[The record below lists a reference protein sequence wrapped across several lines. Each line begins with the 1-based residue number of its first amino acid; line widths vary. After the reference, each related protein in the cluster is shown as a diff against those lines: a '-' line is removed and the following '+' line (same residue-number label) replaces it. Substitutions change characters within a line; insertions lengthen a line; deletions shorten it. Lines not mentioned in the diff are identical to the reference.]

1 MKKFNE
7 RLVLME
13 DLTQELRDQLH
24 LVIEDTE
31 KRLQGLVTAAHQWI
45 DEYERVFGRSTKG

>member
-1 MKKFNE
+1 
-7 RLVLME
+7 ME
-13 DLTQELRDQLH
+13 DLTQELRDQIH

-31 KRLQGLVTAAHQWI
+31 KRLQGLMTAAHLWI